1 VVDAA
6 ELENGIGIGWLDH
19 LAAPLAKLEM

>member
-6 ELENGIGIGWLDH
+6 ELELGIGIVRLDH
-19 LAAPLAKLEM
+19 LAAPLAKLEI